1 MKDKA
6 RSKLFPRLT
15 ISFTEGFVRGLG
27 ILVILGLALLGIV
40 QATDSSSWNP
50 GQTPLAGPGLGNVAT
65 LPSCPS
71 GEYMVSDGSWWD
83 CDTGTPTPEG
93 STSGFGDGSLGTAQ
107 FSTTGISQTGGS
119 VDIDSVLS
127 TGTKAGGPGASSYGG
142 GLPSSNVYEFTV
154 PNKDGQYD
162 GDMTV
167 VQLEGLTIDEN
178 VWLTTDQPGRG
189 LLIYVE
195 GDAVING
202 TLSMTARGAYTPNIN
217 NEVNPE
223 GLQYPVAI
231 AGEGLIN
238 TSGDFTGAG
247 TEAENIA
254 SGISVNG
261 EGKVFTIK
269 REGADGAPGAVQG
282 ASSGLT
288 KGIDGSSGGIGESGG
303 GGSGGALNG
312 CCLKEPGDAY
322 GILRSGTGG
331 KSTCFS
337 GGSGSGSVATNDGRT
352 GGAEMTGQSATDYGG
367 QGGDAGNSGAIDIA
381 SGAGNPSGQHPYIPP
396 NGTGGLLILIVGNN
410 LTIGSNGKITAE
422 GAAGGNVPSAG
433 YADGGGSGGG
443 NVMIFYSGLFENN
456 NSLGDD
462 SIAVDGGTGHDSG
475 GAGGDGSVQI
485 SKIDSSLSSP
495 TLLVNGDHTTTDCTN
510 AGGTVESGDSSDF
523 CRMTAASCSVGW
535 TQYQN
540 WSAASGESASG
551 YFGAIP
557 GTHPS
562 GAQFSDCCNNLQTP
576 ATCTASGHSWS
587 NTVPAECTAGG
598 TVSQCGLV
606 AAYGCPSDCVG
617 GCGAPSHARANITQI
632 GCY

>member
-1 MKDKA
+1 
-6 RSKLFPRLT
+6 
-15 ISFTEGFVRGLG
+15 
-27 ILVILGLALLGIV
+27 
-40 QATDSSSWNP
+40 
-50 GQTPLAGPGLGNVAT
+50 
-65 LPSCPS
+65 
-71 GEYMVSDGSWWD
+71 MVSDGSWWN
-83 CDTGTPTPEG
+83 CDAAVPTPEG

-269 REGADGAPGAVQG
+269 REGAGGALGTSVRPSDACDPELGNPGYNG
-282 ASSGLT
+282 AT
-288 KGIDGSSGGIGESGG
+288 GESGG
-303 GGSGGALNG
+303 GGSGGSGCVSYTGNG
-312 CCLKEPGDAY
+312 VAGTAFS
-322 GILRSGTGG
+322 GGGGTGG
-331 KSTCFS
+331 TRASGASASAVPYGGAGSAGIERS
-337 GGSGSGSVATNDGRT
+337 GG
-352 GGAEMTGQSATDYGG
+352 
-367 QGGDAGNSGAIDIA
+367 
-381 SGAGNPSGQHPYIPP
+381 GAGNPGGDGHEYGGVSIGGD
-396 NGTGGLLILIVGNN
+396 GTGGLLILVVGGNIN
-410 LTIGSNGKITAE
+410 IGINGKVTADGMKGGDVGIWGGGG
-422 GAAGGNVPSAG
+422 GAG
-433 YADGGGSGGG
+433 GGGSGGG
-443 NVMIFYSGLFENN
+443 NILVLYGDSISGESGIVADGGNGGN
-456 NSLGDD
+456 GD
-462 SIAVDGGTGHDSG
+462 SIADGGD
-475 GAGGDGSVQI
+475 GGDGSVQI
-485 SKIDSSLSSP
+485 SKIDSSSSSP
-495 TLLVNGDHTTTDCTN
+495 ILLVNGDHTGLEAQALPNFVSIEDI
-510 AGGTVESGDSSDF
+510 GSGDQIARLSGG
-523 CRMTAASCSVGW
+523 SCPVGW
-535 TQYQN
+535 AHEPN
-540 WSAASGESASG
+540 WSTTQAKTDGGYTYGFEKDSG
-551 YFGAIP
+551 
-557 GTHPS
+557 
-562 GAQFSDCCNNLQTP
+562 D
-576 ATCTASGHSWS
+576 
-587 NTVPAECTAGG
+587 
-598 TVSQCGLV
+598 
-606 AAYGCPSDCVG
+606 
-617 GCGAPSHARANITQI
+617 GCGASYDQCTTGSHTWGNIATESCSYGYSTPGRGCGSGPLVIYATITEI